1 MRYLLKCTL
10 KCMWMIAFLSICTS
24 SAFALIEG
32 GEGNTPINDPGW
44 PKGAAEIFNH
54 KGRTAW
60 WVGPPFGGGEWH
72 SECKGDVAALND
84 H

>member
-1 MRYLLKCTL
+1 MRYLLKCTR

-54 KGRTAW
+54 KGRIKARDRLCILSREDHERGTDLR
-60 WVGPPFGGGEWH
+60 
-72 SECKGDVAALND
+72 SLECSA
-84 H
+84 